1 MAKKIVLDQ
10 AKCTGL
16 GICESLSPAYFEVNE
31 DGDMVQLLQIEV
43 AEGDLQEV
51 QEACDGC
58 PNEAIRLE
66 EV

>member
-1 MAKKIVLDQ
+1 
-10 AKCTGL
+10 
-16 GICESLSPAYFEVNE
+16 
-31 DGDMVQLLQIEV
+31 MVQLLQIEV

-58 PNEAIRLE
+58 PPNEAIRLE